1 MEKKLIL
8 SGVNVSCND
17 CFLFPRMLLLN
28 EVPLLETAEE
38 LKSLMKNAVAK
49 DENVL
54 LMSVP
59 SLGVPGAL
67 K

>member
-1 MEKKLIL
+1 
-8 SGVNVSCND
+8 
-17 CFLFPRMLLLN
+17 MLLLN